1 MYVAGTAADSRRT
14 DLRVAQVH
22 PVLQHPEVREAVLV
36 EGDDLA
42 VDQQVAAA
50 ERRTC
55 SARARRR

>member
-1 MYVAGTAADSRRT
+1 MYVAGMAADSRRAG
-14 DLRVAQVH
+14 LRVAQVH

-50 ERRTC
+50 ERRAC